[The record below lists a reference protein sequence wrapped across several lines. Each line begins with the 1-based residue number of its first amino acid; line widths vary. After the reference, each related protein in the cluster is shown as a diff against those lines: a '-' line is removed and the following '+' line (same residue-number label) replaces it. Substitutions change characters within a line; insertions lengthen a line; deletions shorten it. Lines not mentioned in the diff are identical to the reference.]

1 MPYTTTTGDFERAA
15 RLGHTNAV
23 VRALAERSSFYVPA
37 ENVQDLSWLR
47 PKVYARSSM
56 ASVGDRLT
64 GVIGI
69 DGSLAPVQ
77 VRDGLPSV
85 CYGYAQAA
93 AIWLDVEAMESQR
106 AERFVDPVVLDR
118 AVNSALVSIDLPLA
132 GAYLRAGISI
142 QESWRE
148 RIDTLFRTKKIEVNR
163 LDQSLLQLLLLLHGV
178 PGSPAATLPVNCPN
192 DDCLAEGVPVVASG
206 GGCPKCGW
214 HLFPTDTL
222 RIHEEVT
229 EEGSNQMA
237 LSRLMQVIE
246 LLVLIGLTTLLWEQ
260 SRRDIMPSTMF
271 ILDGPMA
278 VYGPPAKLRTQALR
292 YFQAMTATTPE
303 AGPYLC
309 GVEKTGTF
317 ADYASALGRHDAIKP
332 GELLTLDADVL
343 AAVTNTKNAETYGK
357 ETYWGR
363 KFVYRSLDKRVVV
376 LTVLPATGAPYDDDG
391 GQPSP
396 DAYPSLPAIL
406 DVVDRTGSSMYR
418 DGLIP
423 VALAHSKA
431 AFPIGVG
438 TDVLRLV
445 AKRKL
450 GLDEVADRQDMRA
463 WP

>member
-15 RLGHTNAV
+15 RLGHTTAV

-47 PKVYARSSM
+47 PKVYSRSSM
-56 ASVGDRLT
+56 PSIGDRLT

-85 CYGYAQAA
+85 YYGYAQAA

-118 AVNSALVSIDLPLA
+118 AVNSALVSLDLPLA

-148 RIDTLFRTKKIEVNR
+148 RIDALFRTKKIEVNR

-178 PGSPAATLPVNCPN
+178 PGSPAVTLPVNCPN
-192 DDCLAEGVPVVASG
+192 DDCQAEGVPVVAAG
-206 GGCPKCGW
+206 GECPKCGW

-229 EEGSNQMA
+229 EEGSNQVA
-237 LSRLMQVIE
+237 LGRLMQVIE

-271 ILDGPMA
+271 IMDGPMA
-278 VYGPPAKLRTQALR
+278 IYGPPAKLRSQALR
-292 YFQAMTATTPE
+292 YFQAMTSDTPGS
-303 AGPYLC
+303 GPYIC
-309 GVEKTGTF
+309 GVEKTGMF
-317 ADYASALGRHDAIKP
+317 ADYATALARYDAIQP
-332 GELLTLDADVL
+332 GELVTLDADVL
-343 AAVTNTKNAETYGK
+343 SVITNTKNAMTYGK

-363 KFVYRSLDKRVVV
+363 KFVYRSLDQRIVV
-376 LTVLPATGAPYDDDG
+376 LTVLPATGAPYDDHG

-396 DAYPSLPAIL
+396 TAYPSLPAIL

-450 GLDEVADRQDMRA
+450 GLDEQADRRESQDR
-463 WP
+463 P

>member
-37 ENVQDLSWLR
+37 EDVQDLSWLQ

-56 ASVGDRLT
+56 PSVGDRLT

-85 CYGYAQAA
+85 YYGYAQAA

-118 AVNSALVSIDLPLA
+118 AVNSALVSLDLPLA
-132 GAYLRAGISI
+132 GAYLRAGLSI

-148 RIDTLFRTKKIEVNR
+148 RIDALFRTKKIEVNR

-178 PGSPAATLPVNCPN
+178 PGSPAATLSVNCPN
-192 DDCLAEGVPVVASG
+192 DECQAEGVPVVATGSD
-206 GGCPKCGW
+206 CPECGW

-229 EEGSNQMA
+229 EEGSNQVA

-278 VYGPPAKLRTQALR
+278 VYGPPAKLRSQALR

-317 ADYASALGRHDAIKP
+317 ADYASALARHDAIKP

-343 AAVTNTKNAETYGK
+343 AAVTNTKNAKTYGK

-363 KFVYRSLDKRVVV
+363 KFVYRSQDKRVVV
-376 LTVLPATGAPYDDDG
+376 LTVLPATGAPYDDHG

-396 DAYPSLPAIL
+396 AAYPSLPAIL

-450 GLDEVADRQDMRA
+450 GLDEVADRQDTRA